1 MSKLVIFN
9 LVRGT
14 LQSGFPL
21 VTVQLQEGNS
31 HSRQFQG
38 SLPAAPNIIDLYR
51 RWQLLYDLIYEARSI
66 NIGLRHFQLID
77 EDITIDE
84 SDVTH
89 VSDAEFYDVC
99 EELQNQIDNWLDT
112 EGFRNI
118 DRQLRM
124 RLSPDDEV
132 RVIIQTEDNQLRKLP
147 WHTWRFF
154 RDYPQAEVGLSPI
167 EFEPGIKAR
176 NSATTVRILAIL
188 GDSTGIDVEADKK
201 LLSNLSSDAETVFLV
216 EPKRPEL
223 DEQLWDKQGWDILF
237 FAGHSYSTDGE
248 TGHIYINSTDSLT
261 ITQLRNALKKAIERG
276 LQLAIFNSCDGL
288 GLAQQLDDLH
298 IPQIIVMRLPVPDRV
313 AQEFLKRFLRGFA
326 DDKSFYLAVREAREQ
341 LQGLESDFPCASWLP
356 VICQNP
362 AEVSP
367 TWKELRGKT
376 SCDSAVAPNLSD
388 RPLGSSK
395 REHRQPLPLPPKQPK
410 VNFKTVLIISFI
422 VTSLLMGLRWLGKLQ
437 VWELQAFDHL
447 MRLRPPEKQD
457 NRILVVTVTEEDFQL
472 KEQQQRKGSLSD
484 LALMRLLE
492 KLETYQPRAIGLDI
506 YRDFPVDAKY
516 AELATRLRQSDRFF
530 AICEVSEANQK
541 PGIAPPPEIPRER
554 QGFSDF
560 AVDPG
565 RILRRH
571 LIAMQPSST
580 SPCTTPYALNAQLA
594 FHYLQSEGI
603 SVGYTQQ
610 GELQLGKVVFRQ
622 LRSRSVS
629 IRAASPVGEG
639 ESHTGGYQQI
649 DDNGYQILLNYRS
662 SPSPKEV
669 AEQVSL
675 KDVLTGKVNP
685 DAVKNRI
692 ILIGVTADSAG
703 DNFFTPYGNEMPG
716 VIVHA
721 QMVSQILS
729 AVLDGRPLLWVLPFW
744 GEVFWVWGWSC
755 VGGTIAWRF
764 RSIPTCGLASG
775 VALLG
780 LYGVCYCLLTQG
792 CWLPLV
798 PSVFAV
804 IVTGGSVVAFR
815 LQRIQSSVFESN
827 LSHD

>member
-1 MSKLVIFN
+1 MSKLVILN
-9 LVRGT
+9 LGRGT

-21 VTVQLQEGNS
+21 ITVQLQWSENS
-31 HSRQFQG
+31 QWRQFQG
-38 SLPAAPNIIDLYR
+38 SLPAAPNIINLYR
-51 RWQLLYDLIYEARSI
+51 RWQLLYNLIYEARSI
-66 NIGLRHFQLID
+66 NIGLRSPLID
-77 EDITIDE
+77 EDISIDE
-84 SDVTH
+84 ADVTH

-124 RLSPDDEV
+124 QLAPDDEI

-147 WHTWRFF
+147 WHIWRFF

-167 EFEPGIKAR
+167 EFEPGIKVKKTAKH
-176 NSATTVRILAIL
+176 VRILAIL
-188 GDSTGIDVEADKK
+188 GDSTGIDIDADKK
-201 LLSNLSSDAETVFLV
+201 LLSLPDDAETVFLV
-216 EPKRPEL
+216 EPKRSEL
-223 DEQLWDKQGWDILF
+223 DEHLWDKQGWDILF

-298 IPQIIVMRLPVPDRV
+298 IPQIIVMRLPVPDKV
-313 AQEFLKRFLRGFA
+313 AQEFLKHFLREFA
-326 DDKSFYLAVREAREQ
+326 DGQSFYLAVRYAREK

-367 TWKELRGKT
+367 TWKQLRGNT
-376 SCDSAVAPNLSD
+376 SCDRVASVKKN
-388 RPLGSSK
+388 
-395 REHRQPLPLPPKQPK
+395 RQPKSLPLPQLKSLPLLQPK
-410 VNFKTVLIISFI
+410 LNFKTVLISSFI
-422 VTSLLMGLRWLGKLQ
+422 VTSLVMGARWLGLLQ
-437 VWELQAFDHL
+437 GWELQAFDHL
-447 MRLRPPEKQD
+447 MQLRPLEKQD
-457 NRILVVTVTEEDFQL
+457 NRILVVTVTEDDFQL
-472 KEQQQRKGSLSD
+472 PEQQQRKGSLSD
-484 LALMRLLE
+484 LALARLLE
-492 KLETYQPRAIGLDI
+492 KLESYQPRAIGLDI

-516 AELATRLRQSDRFF
+516 PELATHLRQNGHFF
-530 AICEVSEANQK
+530 AICKVSEANQK
-541 PGIAPPPEIPRER
+541 SGIAPPPGIPRER

-571 LIAMQPSST
+571 LIALQPSST
-580 SPCTTPYALNAQLA
+580 SPCTTPYALSARLA
-594 FHYLQSEGI
+594 FHYLQSLGI
-603 SVGYTQQ
+603 SVKYTQQ
-610 GELQLGKVVFRQ
+610 QLQLGKVVFGQ
-622 LRSRSVS
+622 LLKHMGS
-629 IRAASPVGEG
+629 
-639 ESHTGGYQQI
+639 YQQI
-649 DDNGYQILLNYRS
+649 DDAGYQILLNYRS

-675 KDVLTGKVNP
+675 KDVLRGKVNP
-685 DAVKNRI
+685 DAIKNRI

-716 VIVHA
+716 VIFHA

-744 GEVFWVWGWSC
+744 GEVFWVWSWSC
-755 VGGTIAWRF
+755 IGGTIAWRF
-764 RSIPTCGLASG
+764 RSIPTCGLVSG

-780 LYGVCYCLLTQG
+780 LYGVCYYLLIQG
-792 CWLPLV
+792 CWIPLI
-798 PSVFAV
+798 PSAFAL
-804 IVTGGSVVAFR
+804 ILTGGSVVVLR
-815 LQRIQSSVFESN
+815 PQPNNSN
-827 LSHD
+827 LSYFKS

>member
-1 MSKLVIFN
+1 MSKLVILN
-9 LVRGT
+9 LGKGT

-21 VTVQLQEGNS
+21 LTVQLQSEGNS
-31 HSRQFQG
+31 QRRQFQG
-38 SLPAAPNIIDLYR
+38 SLPAAPNIINLYR

-66 NIGLRHFQLID
+66 NIGLRHSQLID
-77 EDITIDE
+77 EDIKIDE
-84 SDVTH
+84 ADVTH
-89 VSDAEFYDVC
+89 VSDAEFYGVC
-99 EELQNQIDNWLDT
+99 QELQNQIDTWLDAD
-112 EGFRNI
+112 EFRHI

-124 RLSPDDEV
+124 QLAPDDEI

-147 WHTWRFF
+147 WHIWRFF

-167 EFEPGIKAR
+167 EFEPGIKVKKT
-176 NSATTVRILAIL
+176 ATNVRILAIL
-188 GDSTGIDVEADKK
+188 GDRTGIDVDADRN
-201 LLSNLSSDAETVFLV
+201 LLSSLPEDAETVFLV

-313 AQEFLKRFLRGFA
+313 AQEFLKHFLREFA
-326 DDKSFYLAVREAREQ
+326 DGQSFYLAVRYAREK

-367 TWKELRGKT
+367 TWKELRGKIKG
-376 SCDSAVAPNLSD
+376 DSAVAPNVSD
-388 RPLGSSK
+388 RPLGGSW
-395 REHRQPLPLPPKQPK
+395 REHRQPRSLPPHQPK
-410 VNFKTVLIISFI
+410 LNFKTVLIISFI

-437 VWELQAFDHL
+437 AWELQAFDHL

-484 LALMRLLE
+484 LALVRLLE
-492 KLETYQPRAIGLDI
+492 KLESYEPRAIGLDI
-506 YRDFPVDAKY
+506 YRDFPVDGKY

-541 PGIAPPPEIPRER
+541 PGIAPPPEIPRKR

-565 RILRRH
+565 GILRRH
-571 LIAMQPSST
+571 LIAMEPSST
-580 SPCTTPYALNAQLA
+580 SPCTTPYALSAQLA
-594 FHYLQSEGI
+594 FHYLQSQGI
-603 SVGYTQQ
+603 SVRYTQQ

-622 LRSRSVS
+622 LRSQSVS
-629 IRAASPVGEG
+629 FG
-639 ESHTGGYQQI
+639 ESYMGGYQQI
-649 DDNGYQILLNYRS
+649 DDLGYQILLNYRS

-744 GEVFWVWGWSC
+744 GEVFWVWSWSC

-764 RSIPTCGLASG
+764 RSIPTCGLASAF
-775 VALLG
+775 ALMN
-780 LYGVCYCLLTQG
+780 LYGVCYYLLIQG
-792 CWLPLV
+792 CWIPLV
-798 PSVFAV
+798 PSAFAV